1 MNLHKLKLGTKI
13 VSTIL
18 FVIVICL
25 GIMSYVVISRS
36 ATIQL
41 QETHKLL
48 NNTAARFSN
57 LVGGYLN
64 EMFAVLE
71 SQQDTISSMID
82 RNAREEVLQDAV
94 GTMLDSA
101 RVADYGYLYV
111 IDPMYSGDNIRN
123 ENFKAANG
131 KMLILVTDSDIR
143 NLGGI
148 KSLKADNTIIEIP
161 SVLRALQS
169 GEPNVGIPTLRNI
182 AEQGESVGI
191 AMNYP
196 LKNKSGE
203 IVAVLGLFVNLN
215 TISKDINTKERSVFK
230 GDYKAIMTADGI
242 IAAHI
247 NQNALGK
254 ALDEIN
260 PHESVKKIMQATK
273 EGRDGIYKYFNTQGN
288 ESLTAINTFQIGR
301 DSMNTHWSA
310 FVTAPIDS
318 ITEPVRSLTTIIVVC
333 TLIALAII
341 GLTLFFYIRTQVITR
356 INTLYNLLFGFFKY
370 LNYETKTPPAFIKPR
385 AEDEIGLMTVAI
397 NENIQK
403 TQKGLEQDTQA
414 VKESIETANRIES
427 GDLTARIT
435 AQPYNPQLNELK
447 KVLNKMLQTLENKIG
462 SDTNEIERV
471 FQSYTNLD
479 FTTEVKD
486 AKGGVEITTNTLG
499 QEIKTMLTTSANF
512 ASALSTK
519 SKNLEEMMDK
529 LVEGSHHQ
537 ASSLEQTAQA
547 IEQITSSMQNVSSK
561 TQEVINQSSDIKN
574 VVGVIRDI
582 ADQTNLLALNAAI
595 EAARAGEH
603 GRGFAVVA
611 DEVRKLAERTGKSLS
626 EIDANINILA
636 QGVNDMGESIKEQ
649 TAGIE
654 QINEAVGQ
662 LEKITQNNLSIAD
675 STSSIS
681 KDVEQIA
688 QDITEDTNKK
698 KF

>member
-1 MNLHKLKLGTKI
+1 
-13 VSTIL
+13 
-18 FVIVICL
+18 
-25 GIMSYVVISRS
+25 
-36 ATIQL
+36 
-41 QETHKLL
+41 
-48 NNTAARFSN
+48 
-57 LVGGYLN
+57 
-64 EMFAVLE
+64 
-71 SQQDTISSMID
+71 
-82 RNAREEVLQDAV
+82 
-94 GTMLDSA
+94 
-101 RVADYGYLYV
+101 
-111 IDPMYSGDNIRN
+111 
-123 ENFKAANG
+123 
-131 KMLILVTDSDIR
+131 
-143 NLGGI
+143 
-148 KSLKADNTIIEIP
+148 
-161 SVLRALQS
+161 
-169 GEPNVGIPTLRNI
+169 
-182 AEQGESVGI
+182 
-191 AMNYP
+191 
-196 LKNKSGE
+196 
-203 IVAVLGLFVNLN
+203 
-215 TISKDINTKERSVFK
+215 
-230 GDYKAIMTADGI
+230 
-242 IAAHI
+242 
-247 NQNALGK
+247 
-254 ALDEIN
+254 
-260 PHESVKKIMQATK
+260 
-273 EGRDGIYKYFNTQGN
+273 
-288 ESLTAINTFQIGR
+288 
-301 DSMNTHWSA
+301 
-310 FVTAPIDS
+310 
-318 ITEPVRSLTTIIVVC
+318 
-333 TLIALAII
+333 
-341 GLTLFFYIRTQVITR
+341 
-356 INTLYNLLFGFFKY
+356 
-370 LNYETKTPPAFIKPR
+370 
-385 AEDEIGLMTVAI
+385 
-397 NENIQK
+397 
-403 TQKGLEQDTQA
+403 
-414 VKESIETANRIES
+414 
-427 GDLTARIT
+427 
-435 AQPYNPQLNELK
+435 
-447 KVLNKMLQTLENKIG
+447 MLQTLENKIG

-512 ASALSTK
+512 ASALNTK

-675 STSSIS
+675 NTSSIS